1 MKKNVK
7 ISDLQEGEIRHPV
20 LPEVII
26 ERIKTFKGILGDV
39 EPSSLEQTIDSFKRD
54 MHPERELIIWERIAS
69 TYQTYLAHNPTDDPE
84 IKNEIYSVML
94 AVSMGMDDWSRIK
107 HLTAEQIDHIKMNYT
122 GI

>member
-84 IKNEIYSVML
+84 IKNEIL
-94 AVSMGMDDWSRIK
+94 CDVSSINGDGRLES
-107 HLTAEQIDHIKMNYT
+107 H
-122 GI
+122 